1 MSAGHDAID
10 NVRGASYGGV
20 MSASEAIAAL
30 RRSFA
35 GRMLLPDDAGFDAA
49 RAPWNLSI
57 DQHPAL
63 VANPRDVDD
72 LRALLVAA
80 RETGMP
86 LAVQPGG
93 HGAGSDVTGAILVR
107 MADFDMLDIDTA
119 AGTAVVG
126 AGVRWGR
133 VIEALEGS
141 GWVAPAGSSP
151 VVTVAG
157 YTLGGGHSLFSRTA
171 GLGSDNL
178 RAAWVLRTDG
188 RHERVDDGSDPEL
201 MWALRGAGGV
211 VGIVTALE
219 IDLVPAPA
227 VWGATLVF
235 DVADAEGVL
244 RGVRDLAPIAPP
256 TLNASVTSTRM
267 PDAPQLPEAIRG
279 KSFVTV
285 QLISTAG
292 PADDLLERVRSVAP
306 VQQEAVGETSPVT
319 IAAQS
324 GEPTEPTPSRGASA
338 ALASLDD
345 DTIDALLSFHLH
357 DDQWPVIGIE
367 FRMLGGALATPRRAG
382 FAGLESAGWLVYA
395 LAPLFP
401 GAPVQPGEA
410 SLARFRE
417 IVTPAS
423 AERTVPTFLAPGQT
437 LAGAATGEALA
448 RLRAVRERFDPDGL
462 LHHGRLPR

>member
-1 MSAGHDAID
+1 
-10 NVRGASYGGV
+10 
-20 MSASEAIAAL
+20 MSASEAIATL
-30 RRSFA
+30 RRSFS
-35 GRMLLPDDAGFDAA
+35 GRMLLPDDTGFDAA

-57 DQHPAL
+57 DQHPAV
-63 VANPRDVDD
+63 VAHPTDVDD
-72 LRALLVAA
+72 LRALLIAS

-107 MADFDMLDIDTA
+107 MAAFDALEIDTD
-119 AGTAVVG
+119 AGIAVVG

-133 VIEALEGS
+133 VIEALDGS

-151 VVTVAG
+151 VVSVAG

-188 RHERVDDGSDPEL
+188 RHERIDDASDPEL

-211 VGIVTALE
+211 VGVVTALE

-235 DVADAEGVL
+235 DVSDAAAVI
-244 RGVRDLAPIAPP
+244 RTVRDLAPIAPP

-279 KSFVTV
+279 TSFVTV
-285 QLISTAG
+285 QLVSTAG
-292 PADDLLERVRSVAP
+292 PADEVLARVRSVAP
-306 VQQEAVGETSPVT
+306 VQREVVGETSPAEV
-319 IAAQS
+319 AAQS
-324 GEPTEPTPSRGASA
+324 GEPTDPTPSRGASA
-338 ALASLDD
+338 ALAGLEDA
-345 DTIDALLSFHLH
+345 TIDALVAFHR
-357 DDQWPVIGIE
+357 DGDQWPVIGIE
-367 FRMLGGALATPRRAG
+367 FRMLGGELASPRRDG

-401 GAPVQPGEA
+401 GAPVQPGDA

-417 IVTPAS
+417 IVAPAS
-423 AERTVPTFLAPGQT
+423 AERTVPTFLTPGQT
-437 LAGAATGEALA
+437 LAAASTDETLE
-448 RLRAVRERFDPDGL
+448 RLRALRERFDPDGV